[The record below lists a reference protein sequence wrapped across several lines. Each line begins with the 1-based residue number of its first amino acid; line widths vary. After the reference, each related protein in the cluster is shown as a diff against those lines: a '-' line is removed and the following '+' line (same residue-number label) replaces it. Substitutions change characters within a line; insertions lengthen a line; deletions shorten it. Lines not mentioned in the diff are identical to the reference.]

1 MAMPVPLRRRW
12 TRAEVLALND
22 ASPETAPR
30 YEVVDGELLVTA
42 SPVAPHQKMVRRLLV
57 ALDGFLAA
65 NPVGEVFSDL
75 DVELDPPGMV
85 RPDVVVVP
93 PKEARRLE
101 SEMPARVLSLVV
113 EVLSPSTAYADRGPK
128 RELYQRHVPE
138 YWIVDLDA
146 RLVERWRPGEERP
159 EVIRERLEWHP
170 ADTESPLGL
179 DLSILFA

>member
-1 MAMPVPLRRRW
+1 MPVPIRRRW
-12 TRAEVLALND
+12 SRAEVVALNE

-57 ALDGFLAA
+57 ALDAFLAA
-65 NPVGEVFSDL
+65 NPVGAVFSDL
-75 DVELDPPGMV
+75 HVQLEPPSMV

-93 PKEARRLE
+93 PEEERRLE
-101 SEMPARVLSLVV
+101 TEMPARVLSLVV

-138 YWIVDLDA
+138 YWIIDLDA

-159 EVIRERLEWHP
+159 EVIRERLEWHRP
-170 ADTESPLGL
+170 EAESPLGL
-179 DLSILFA
+179 DLSMLFG